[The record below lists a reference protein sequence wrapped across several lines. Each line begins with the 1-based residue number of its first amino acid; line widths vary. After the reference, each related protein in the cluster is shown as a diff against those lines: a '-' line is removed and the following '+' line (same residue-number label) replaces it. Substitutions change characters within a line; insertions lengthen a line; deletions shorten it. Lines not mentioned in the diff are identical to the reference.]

1 MSGGPARSVLV
12 TGASG
17 FLAAWT
23 IEALAA
29 RGTVVT
35 ALDLRD
41 DRRRLALVAG
51 GERASALPW
60 ITGDITEPG
69 MLERALEQSG
79 ADSILHLAALTIPA
93 CRADPVR
100 GAEVDVIGHI
110 RVMEAARRHGA
121 VRVVYT
127 SSAAAHPRGPFKAP
141 ANLYGV
147 FKRACE
153 DISKVYALDHG
164 LMSVGVRPQI
174 VYGLGRDDG
183 ETAAITKAIR
193 AAALGE
199 VYQVPFRGRAC
210 FQYAGEI
217 AGVLVRCLDASPQ
230 APVVSDITTVV
241 ESTDDLLAAIQA
253 EVPGARVTLGP
264 SERAAPE
271 CTLDRSPLEQLV
283 GPWPRVGLLDGVR
296 ATIGHFRRSSRG

>member
-1 MSGGPARSVLV
+1 MSGPARSVLV

-29 RGTVVT
+29 RGTSVT

-41 DRRRLALVAG
+41 DRRRLGLVC
-51 GERASALPW
+51 GEARASALPW
-60 ITGDITEPG
+60 VTGDINEPAT
-69 MLERALEQSG
+69 LDRALERSG
-79 ADSILHLAALTIPA
+79 ADAILHLAALTIPA

-110 RVMEAARRHGA
+110 QVMEAARRHKIA
-121 VRVVYT
+121 RLVYT
-127 SSAAAHPRGPFKAP
+127 SSAAAHPRGPLKAP

-153 DISKVYALDHG
+153 DIAKVYAMDHG

-199 VYQVPFRGRAC
+199 AYEVPFRGTAC

-217 AGVLVRCLDASPQ
+217 AEVLVRCLDASPR
-230 APVVSDITTVV
+230 APVVSDITTTI
-241 ESTDDLLAAIQA
+241 ESTDDLMAVILDA
-253 EVPGARVTLGP
+253 VPHARVTLGP
-264 SERAAPE
+264 SERAAPD
-271 CTLDRSPLEQLV
+271 CPLDRSPLERLI
-283 GPWPRVGLLDGVR
+283 GPWPRVGLDEGVR
-296 ATIGHFRRSSRG
+296 ATIDHYRRGGGG

>member
-1 MSGGPARSVLV
+1 MSGGPTRSVLV

-23 IEALAA
+23 IEALAG
-29 RGTVVT
+29 RGTSVT

-41 DRRRLALVAG
+41 DRRRMALVAG
-51 GERASALPW
+51 EERARALPW

-69 MLERALEQSG
+69 MLESALERSG

-110 RVMEAARRHGA
+110 RVMEAARRHSIA
-121 VRVVYT
+121 RLVYS
-127 SSAAAHPRGPFKAP
+127 SSAAVHPRGPFKAP

-153 DISKVYALDHG
+153 DIARVYALEHG

-183 ETAAITKAIR
+183 ETSAITKAIR

-199 VYQVPFRGRAC
+199 AYEVPFRGTAC

-217 AGVLVRCLDASPQ
+217 AEVLVRCLDASPQ

-241 ESTDDLLAAIQA
+241 ESTDDLLAAILA
-253 EVPGARVTLGP
+253 EIPGARVTLGP
-264 SERAAPE
+264 NERAAPD
-271 CTLDRSPLEQLV
+271 CPLDRAPLEQLI
-283 GPWPRVGLLDGVR
+283 GPWPRVGIREGVR
-296 ATIGHFRRSSRG
+296 ATIDHYRRGGGG